1 MDDDRIR
8 NSIHLQVLA
17 RLNPKKIMLSKNFV
31 PRTQLD
37 KFVWRN
43 LVMDWPLSKLAK
55 VFPTLSVNF
64 INRELFGK

>member
-1 MDDDRIR
+1 MDDDRLR
-8 NSIHLQVLA
+8 NGIHLQVLA
-17 RLNPKKIMLSKNFV
+17 RLNPKKITLPKNFV

-37 KFVWRN
+37 RFVWRN
-43 LVMDWPLSKLAK
+43 WVMDWPLSKLAK